1 MAGGALERELKP
13 LPGKLANSVSTVV
26 TDFKMQKYDA
36 DVQLMLRVKNGDST
50 AFAQLVELYEHR
62 LQNFLFRKLNN
73 RNTAEELT
81 QDVFLRVYRARAGY
95 EPSASLSTWIFTIA
109 GNLCR
114 NEIRRRTRRP
124 EVILSQL
131 SKDDRSTADYRVSRP
146 TQEQDASLNETRVR
160 IEDAMGQLTDR
171 QRQAFGMCCFDG
183 KPYDVIATSLKS
195 SRSAVKGL
203 LHRARETLRANLTCL
218 QQS

>member
-1 MAGGALERELKP
+1 
-13 LPGKLANSVSTVV
+13 
-26 TDFKMQKYDA
+26 MQDA
-36 DVQLMLRVKNGDST
+36 DVQLMLEVQAGNEA
-50 AFAQLVELYEHR
+50 AFGQLVAEYEDR
-62 LQNFLFRKLNN
+62 LQNFLYKKLGN

-81 QDVFLRVYRARAGY
+81 QDVFLRVYRARETY
-95 EPSASLSTWIFTIA
+95 LPSATFSTWIFTIA

-131 SKDDRSTADYRVSRP
+131 SKNDARISDLRVAPPS
-146 TQEQDASLNETRVR
+146 QEESASLNETRHR

-171 QRQAFGMCCFDG
+171 QRKAFGMCCFDG
-183 KPYDVIATSLKS
+183 KPYDAIAAKLNS

-203 LHRARETLRANLTCL
+203 LHRARETLRADLTCL